1 MFFEL
6 HPEKVIGYKKLSQ
19 ADLGTGETS
28 HQTHIGLSE
37 HALLFLAETGA
48 VVEDSI
54 LVYNNHVKYLDTYF
68 DKIAVPGGGFRS
80 PKIRKG
86 DREDSVVISIRNIVA
101 CDPNNDWYLVYFGLS
116 NGRIVF
122 FLFDKASNEYDFMR
136 TARIVFPQTGVKTI
150 NYTDRRFLNVANY
163 FLNKLELADIK
174 ELMGWEIATAA
185 DEVLDPRRR
194 AHNYDVERA
203 NQLREKTGKE
213 GEKLINQYLNEQIKA
228 GKLLKVIWH
237 NEDKESYYPYDFTIE
252 DQRAFVTN
260 IDVKATSYSFD
271 QKIIFSSA
279 EIRFISTTNENY
291 SVYRVYT
298 KNNNKY
304 LRISDNCR
312 TISQKINAYTNIYRN
327 KLKEIDADCE
337 SVKNAIN
344 PLKALNF
351 DNNEIQLTF
360 NS

>member
-19 ADLGTGETS
+19 ADLGTGDSS

-54 LVYNNHVKYLDTYF
+54 LVYKGRVKYLDTYF

-86 DREDSVVISIRNIVA
+86 DKRDSVVISIRNIVSRF
-101 CDPNNDWYLVYFGLS
+101 PNNEWYLVYFGLK

-122 FLFDKASNEYDFMR
+122 FLFDEASNEYDFMKTSR
-136 TARIVFPQTGVKTI
+136 LTFPQRGVKTI
-150 NYTDRRFLNVANY
+150 DSTDRRFLSVANY
-163 FLNKLELADIK
+163 FLGKLEAADIQ
-174 ELMGWEIATAA
+174 ELMDWEITTA
-185 DEVLDPRRR
+185 DEILDPRRR

-213 GEKLINQYLNEQIKA
+213 GERLINQYLNEQMRA
-228 GKLLKVIWH
+228 GRLLKVTWH
-237 NEDKESYYPYDFTIE
+237 NEERESYFPYDFTIE

-260 IDVKATSYSFD
+260 IDVKATSYSFE

-279 EIRFISTTNENY
+279 EIKFISSTHENY

-312 TISQKINAYTNIYRN
+312 TISQKINAYTNMYKH
-327 KLKEIDADCE
+327 KLKELDADCE
-337 SVKNAIN
+337 SVKNAVN
-344 PLKALNF
+344 PVRALNF
-351 DNNEIQLTF
+351 DTNEIQLTYD
-360 NS
+360 N